1 MNSGIVCGIEE
12 CPFNENKECVLSD
25 SQFAII
31 QVIAENLGLE
41 HPHCNMAAVSN
52 YSFTRII
59 EIEKK
64 IKKILR
70 DLIDLLE

>member
-1 MNSGIVCGIEE
+1 MEKIVCGIEE
-12 CPFNENKECVLSD
+12 CPFNEERECVLD
-25 SQFAII
+25 DNQFEIM
-31 QVIAENLGLE
+31 QVIAKLLGLE